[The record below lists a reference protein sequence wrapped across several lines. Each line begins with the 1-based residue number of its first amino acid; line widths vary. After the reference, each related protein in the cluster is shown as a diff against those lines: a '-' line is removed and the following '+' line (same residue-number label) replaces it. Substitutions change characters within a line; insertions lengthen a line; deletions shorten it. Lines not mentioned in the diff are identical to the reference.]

1 MRATLFGTNMQIIA
15 LAGGFGT
22 RLRPWTKHLA
32 KPLLPLL
39 DKTLLEQVVHSLPTD
54 MIDEVIIAAGYGIE
68 QMREYFSERSYP
80 FKITIVEETEPL
92 GTGGA
97 IANCREH
104 LTGTFAVMNADLISS
119 LKLDEMLEFH
129 KSQGGLA
136 TISLWEVED
145 PTRFGIADLGSDGK
159 ISRFKEK
166 PTLEEAFSRLIN
178 AGAYILEPEIFDHM
192 PDGAH
197 SIERDV
203 YSNIAPLKLLNG
215 FPFEGYFVDAGTP
228 SSWLDAMKVS
238 ILNNRWNTG
247 RVSETS
253 WFASRVTFEHPNK
266 NSNEVPD
273 HCKIVNSSVGKNV
286 SCGLNVEISGSY
298 LMDGVKIRSN
308 ASIHNCLIGQGAEIG
323 TGVHLSNAVVDFD
336 AVINID
342 DDDSIGGIKFYD

>member
-1 MRATLFGTNMQIIA
+1 MQIIA

-22 RLRPWTKHLA
+22 RLRPWTNHLA

-68 QMREYFSERSYP
+68 QMRDYFSKRTYP
-80 FKITIVEETEPL
+80 FKITIVEEKEPL

-97 IANCREH
+97 IANCKEH

-145 PTRFGIADLGSDGK
+145 PTRFGIADLGQDGR
-159 ISRFKEK
+159 IRRFKEK

-192 PDGAH
+192 PEGPH

-203 YSNIAPLKLLNG
+203 YSKIAPLNLLNG

-228 SSWLDAMKVS
+228 SSWLEAMRVS
-238 ILNNRWNTG
+238 ILNNRWDG
-247 RVSETS
+247 GKISGS
-253 WFASRVTFEHPNK
+253 CWFASRVLFEHPDNEEDVPNHCTIH
-266 NSNEVPD
+266 NSAIGE
-273 HCKIVNSSVGKNV
+273 SV
-286 SCGLNVEISGSY
+286 SCGTNVKIEDSYIMDRVKIKSGSVIQ
-298 LMDGVKIRSN
+298 G
-308 ASIHNCLIGQGAEIG
+308 CLIGEGAEIG
-323 TGVHLSNAVVDFD
+323 PGVHLQNQIVDFGTIIHD
-336 AVINID
+336 NRQPP
-342 DDDSIGGIKFYD
+342 IGIVRRYD